1 MYKWNAALAALAL
14 AGCAAQESSDEA
26 RKMSL
31 DIPHAWAQ
39 QQGSEREE
47 VNSRW
52 WHGFGSP
59 ELSALVERAGT
70 QSLDVAAA
78 VARVQQADARAA
90 YARAALVPEVNAD
103 FGASRSAAL
112 DSHTQRNASA
122 WRIGLSSSYELD
134 FWGRQRALRDAAES
148 GRQASVFD
156 RETVRLTVTASVA
169 QTWLQCVGLRERV
182 AIAQLNL
189 EVSERLLKLVES
201 RARYGAATS
210 VELAQQRGQVAAQQ
224 RVVALLRKQLA
235 DAHAVLALLSGQ
247 WAMDLVSE
255 ASLSNLAIPGI
266 REGTPA
272 DLMTHRPDVA
282 KAEAQLLAA
291 NANLAVA
298 RAAMLPRVTLT
309 ASLGSESEKIRNLL
323 ESPLSSLAAGIL
335 APIFDAGRLASNR
348 DLAAAQKEELLI
360 GYRKAI
366 LQAFNDVQVALN
378 AVDGA
383 EKQAQVQAQEVI
395 QAQKALALAE
405 SRYKAGADNL
415 QTLLDVQRVAYQS
428 RDLAVQLRQE
438 RLQASIALYRAL
450 GGGWRR
456 TPEGPEG

>member
-1 MYKWNAALAALAL
+1 
-14 AGCAAQESSDEA
+14 
-26 RKMSL
+26 MSL

-39 QQGSEREE
+39 EQGAEDEQVSA
-47 VNSRW
+47 SW
-52 WHGFGSP
+52 WHSFGSP
-59 ELSALVERAGT
+59 ELSALVEQART

-78 VARVQQADARAA
+78 VARVQQADARAV
-90 YARAALVPEVNAD
+90 YARAALVPDLNAD
-103 FGASRSAAL
+103 FGATRSAAM
-112 DSHTQRNASA
+112 DSHTERDAST
-122 WRIGLSSSYELD
+122 WRVGLSSSYELD

-148 GRQASVFD
+148 NRQASVFD

-169 QTWLQCVGLRERV
+169 QAWLQCVGLRERA

-189 EVSERLLKLVES
+189 EISERLLKLVES

-224 RVVALLRKQLA
+224 RVVALLRKQIA

-247 WAMDLVSE
+247 WTMDLVSE
-255 ASLSNLAIPGI
+255 TSLSNLVIPGV
-266 REGTPA
+266 RQGTPA
-272 DLMTHRPDVA
+272 DLITRRPDVA

-291 NANLAVA
+291 DANLAAA

-309 ASLGSESEKIRNLL
+309 AGLSSESEKLSRLL
-323 ESPLSSLAAGIL
+323 ENPLSSLAAGIL

-348 DLAAAQKEELLI
+348 ELAAAQKRELVI

-366 LQAFNDVQVALN
+366 LQAFNDVQTALN

-383 EKQAQVQAQEVI
+383 KRQALVQAQEVA
-395 QAQKALALAE
+395 QAQRALSLAE

-428 RDLAVQLRQE
+428 RDLAVQIRQE

-456 TPEGPEG
+456 VPEGPES

>member
-1 MYKWNAALAALAL
+1 
-14 AGCAAQESSDEA
+14 
-26 RKMSL
+26 
-31 DIPHAWAQ
+31 
-39 QQGSEREE
+39 
-47 VNSRW
+47 
-52 WHGFGSP
+52 
-59 ELSALVERAGT
+59 
-70 QSLDVAAA
+70 
-78 VARVQQADARAA
+78 VQQADARAT
-90 YARAALVPEVNAD
+90 YARALVPDLNAD
-103 FGASRSAAL
+103 FGATRSAAM
-112 DSHTQRNASA
+112 DSHTERDAST
-122 WRIGLSSSYELD
+122 WRVGLSSSYELD

-148 GRQASVFD
+148 NRQASVFD

-169 QTWLQCVGLRERV
+169 QAWLQCVGLRERA

-189 EVSERLLKLVES
+189 EISERLLKLVES

-224 RVVALLRKQLA
+224 RVVALLRKQIA

-247 WAMDLVSE
+247 WTMDLVSE
-255 ASLSNLAIPGI
+255 TSLSNLAIPGV
-266 REGTPA
+266 RQGTPA
-272 DLMTHRPDVA
+272 DLITRRPDVA

-291 NANLAVA
+291 DANLAAA

-309 ASLGSESEKIRNLL
+309 AGLSSESEKFSRLL
-323 ESPLSSLAAGIL
+323 ENPLSSLAAGIL

-348 DLAAAQKEELLI
+348 DLAAAQKQELVI

-366 LQAFNDVQVALN
+366 LQAFNDVQTALN

-383 EKQAQVQAQEVI
+383 ERQAVVQAQEVA
-395 QAQKALALAE
+395 QAQRALSLAE

-428 RDLAVQLRQE
+428 RDLAVQIRQE

-456 TPEGPEG
+456 LPEGPES

>member
-1 MYKWNAALAALAL
+1 MYKWNVVLAALAL
-14 AGCAAQESSDEA
+14 AGCATTQSSDETWGV
-26 RKMSL
+26 SL
-31 DIPHAWAQ
+31 DIPHAWTQ
-39 QQGSEREE
+39 EQGAENEQVSAG
-47 VNSRW
+47 W

-59 ELSALVERAGT
+59 ELSALVEQART

-78 VARVQQADARAA
+78 VARVQQADARAS
-90 YARAALVPEVNAD
+90 YARAVLVPDLNAD
-103 FGASRSAAL
+103 FGATRSAAM
-112 DSHTQRNASA
+112 DSHTERDAST
-122 WRIGLSSSYELD
+122 WRVGLSSSYELD

-148 GRQASVFD
+148 NRQASVFD

-169 QTWLQCVGLRERV
+169 QAWLQCVGLRER
-182 AIAQLNL
+182 ASIAQLNL
-189 EVSERLLKLVES
+189 EISERLLKLVES

-224 RVVALLRKQLA
+224 RVVALLRKQIA

-247 WAMDLVSE
+247 WTTDLVSE
-255 ASLSNLAIPGI
+255 TSLSNLAIPGV
-266 REGTPA
+266 RQGTPA
-272 DLMTHRPDVA
+272 DLITRRPDVA

-291 NANLAVA
+291 DANLAAA

-309 ASLGSESEKIRNLL
+309 AGLSSESEKLSRLL
-323 ESPLSSLAAGIL
+323 QSPLSSLAAGIL

-348 DLAAAQKEELLI
+348 DLAAAQKQELVI

-366 LQAFNDVQVALN
+366 LQAFNDVQTALN

-383 EKQAQVQAQEVI
+383 ERQAVVQAQEVA
-395 QAQKALALAE
+395 QAQRALSLAE

-428 RDLAVQLRQE
+428 RDLAVQIRQE

-456 TPEGPEG
+456 LPEGPES

>member
-1 MYKWNAALAALAL
+1 MYKWNAVLAALAL
-14 AGCAAQESSDEA
+14 AGCTTTQSSDDT
-26 RKMSL
+26 RGMSL

-39 QQGSEREE
+39 DQGAENEQVSA
-47 VNSRW
+47 SW
-52 WHGFGSP
+52 WHSFGSP
-59 ELSALVERAGT
+59 ELSALVEQARN

-90 YARAALVPEVNAD
+90 YARAALVPDLNAD
-103 FGASRSAAL
+103 FGATRSAAM
-112 DSHTQRNASA
+112 DSHTERDAST
-122 WRIGLSSSYELD
+122 WRVGLSSSYELD

-148 GRQASVFD
+148 NRQASVFD

-169 QTWLQCVGLRERV
+169 QAWLQCVGLRERA

-224 RVVALLRKQLA
+224 RVVALLRKQIA

-247 WAMDLVSE
+247 WTTDLVSE
-255 ASLSNLAIPGI
+255 TSLSNLAIPGV
-266 REGTPA
+266 RQGTPA
-272 DLMTHRPDVA
+272 DLITRRPDVA

-291 NANLAVA
+291 DANLAAA

-309 ASLGSESEKIRNLL
+309 AGLSSESEKLGRLL
-323 ESPLSSLAAGIL
+323 ENPLSSLAAGVL

-348 DLAAAQKEELLI
+348 ELAAAQKQELVI

-366 LQAFNDVQVALN
+366 LQAFNDVQTALN
-378 AVDGA
+378 SVDGA
-383 EKQAQVQAQEVI
+383 ERQAVVQAQEVV
-395 QAQKALALAE
+395 QAQKALSLAE

-428 RDLAVQLRQE
+428 RDLAVQIRQE

-456 TPEGPEG
+456 LPEGPES